1 MKKLHL
7 LLLSLLSGVLL
18 TLAWPADGFPGLL
31 FIALVPMLFIE
42 DYIHRNKERFHLFS
56 VLFYTSPGFLVWTS
70 LTTWWIWNASPAGGS
85 AAVIANALFM
95 AFVFNLYHVSKRYI
109 YRPGKGFFILV
120 FYWLSFEY
128 VHLNW
133 DLNWPWLNLGNGFAN
148 YVKWIQWYEF
158 TGTFGG
164 SLWVLMVNI
173 LVYWI
178 LSNGPSR
185 KLTPRIYYANVI
197 FLGLILAVPLLY
209 SFIRYANYVETGTP
223 VDVVVVQ
230 PNVDPYTEQ
239 YELPPPEVIRRN
251 FDLAKTLID
260 PSVEV
265 VVCPESALQESI
277 WERKLEYSES
287 LGLVQDFTR
296 DHPQLAVIIGAST
309 FKEYHPGEAVPP
321 SARKFRDNERFYD
334 AYNTVFYI
342 DTGKITQWSHKSR
355 LTPGVE
361 MMPYPKYMRFLEKY
375 ALDLGGT
382 IGTLGTD
389 DNRVVFTRPR
399 DSLKMGAA
407 ICYESVFGE
416 FFSEF
421 VINGANIMFVVTND
435 GWWGDTPG
443 YRQHLSFSRMRAIET
458 RRSIGRSA
466 NTGISCFISQK
477 GEVFQKTEYWVPAAI
492 RQKINANDKITFYTR
507 YGDYI
512 ARVAVFFTFILLL
525 YSLAAKTIKR
535 RRITQK

>member
-7 LLLSLLSGVLL
+7 LLLSLLSGILL

-95 AFVFNLYHVSKRYI
+95 AFVFNLYHLSKRYI

-164 SLWVLMVNI
+164 TLWVLALNI
-173 LVYWI
+173 LVYYLI
-178 LSNGPSR
+178 TNYASR
-185 KLTPRIYYANVI
+185 KLKSRIYLTNIILFALV
-197 FLGLILAVPLLY
+197 LIVPLSI
-209 SFIRYANYVETGTP
+209 SFVRYYNYQEKEWP
-223 VDVVVVQ
+223 VDAIVVQ

-239 YELPPPEVIRRN
+239 YELPPPEVIDRN
-251 FDLAKTLID
+251 FSLAMPLID
-260 PSVEV
+260 QDVDL

-277 WERKLEYSES
+277 WERRLDYSRS
-287 LGLVQDFTR
+287 LKLVQSFVSQ
-296 DHPQLAVIIGAST
+296 HPQLAVIIGAST
-309 FKEYHPGEAVPP
+309 FKEYLEDEEIPA
-321 SARKFRDNERFYD
+321 SARKFENDERYYD
-334 AYNTVFYI
+334 AFNTVFYI
-342 DTGKITQWSHKSR
+342 DTNDITQWSHKSR

-361 MMPYPKYMRFLEKY
+361 MMPYPKYMRFLEKF

-389 DNRVVFTRPR
+389 KERKVFTRQE

-416 FFSEF
+416 FFAGF
-421 VINGANIMFVVTND
+421 VRKGAQVMFVVTND

-466 NTGISCFISQK
+466 NTGISCFINQR
-477 GEVFQKTEYWVPAAI
+477 GDVFQETEYWEPVAI

-525 YSLAAKTIKR
+525 YSIAAKTMR
-535 RRITQK
+535 RRKISK